1 MNTSLKFSEFEQ
13 KVPSLLAIFALW
25 KCSDD
30 FQLGMVPSPKL
41 PNLPPWCACFHSGYE
56 HGSVLVQIEPSEDIR
71 GKRSCMQHDQSSES
85 SCCNRTENLQ
95 FQVGQTVLGKVHR
108 IPPPPQKKHH
118 PKSFCL
124 KSGSTTPLLG
134 GRLTPELFTQSDWPI
149 WKIEW
154 KELVVTLPRNP
165 VWRAL
170 LQVLWLPGSTSA
182 MPVIHPR
189 RRLHVFTLQTR
200 SVY

>member
-1 MNTSLKFSEFEQ
+1 MMCLFSLGLRAWICTCSNRTFGRHPWETELHATRPVLGIQ
-13 KVPSLLAIFALW
+13 LL
-25 KCSDD
+25 
-30 FQLGMVPSPKL
+30 Q
-41 PNLPPWCACFHSGYE
+41 PNW
-56 HGSVLVQIEPSEDIR
+56 
-71 GKRSCMQHDQSSES
+71 ES
-85 SCCNRTENLQ
+85 SIPSGSNC
-95 FQVGQTVLGKVHR
+95 LGKSTSD
-108 IPPPPQKKHH
+108 PTTPQKKHH